1 MRILIITL
9 PLYINYGGILQCY
22 ALQTVLKR
30 MGHCVKVL
38 SKPQYGISYYWI
50 YPLAVCKRLIKRYIF
65 RKDVDILKA
74 PHEVIRK
81 NADRFI
87 KQYIDKYNCKNWTA
101 EITHK
106 FDAVVVGSD
115 QIWRPKYSQPIEFSF
130 LSFLGDSKIKR
141 ISYAASFGVDRCE
154 YTEEQLKVCSF
165 FLSKFDAVSVRE
177 TSGVDLCSI
186 YLGVDAVQ
194 MIDPTLLLSADDYRE
209 LINNAETKSPKGNML
224 VYILDKTEEKIA
236 LVNKIA
242 AEKGLRPFWLDS
254 PDEQN
259 EKLPLRERVKMSVE
273 QWLRSFDEAEFVLT
287 DSFHGSVFSIIFK
300 KQFLAIGNE
309 ERGISRFLSIFKQLS
324 LEERLI
330 LSSKEYEENL
340 TKIDYDKLYD
350 KLHFLQEQSILF
362 LKTNLNE
369 K

>member
-1 MRILIITL
+1 M
-9 PLYINYGGILQCY
+9 
-22 ALQTVLKR
+22 
-30 MGHCVKVL
+30 
-38 SKPQYGISYYWI
+38 
-50 YPLAVCKRLIKRYIF
+50 
-65 RKDVDILKA
+65 
-74 PHEVIRK
+74 
-81 NADRFI
+81 
-87 KQYIDKYNCKNWTA
+87 
-101 EITHK
+101 
-106 FDAVVVGSD
+106 
-115 QIWRPKYSQPIEFSF
+115 
-130 LSFLGDSKIKR
+130 
-141 ISYAASFGVDRCE
+141 
-154 YTEEQLKVCSF
+154 
-165 FLSKFDAVSVRE
+165 
-177 TSGVDLCSI
+177 
-186 YLGVDAVQ
+186 
-194 MIDPTLLLSADDYRE
+194 
-209 LINNAETKSPKGNML
+209 
-224 VYILDKTEEKIA
+224 
-236 LVNKIA
+236 VNKIA

-259 EKLPLRERVKMSVE
+259 EKLPLKERVKMSVE